1 MAPSPPQLDVK
12 LDTQPLHDLAH
23 AAVRQHGEDGWWSD
37 PLETAMVAVADAKHA
52 PGVRRMADPAFERL
66 RQWVQSSE
74 PRALGADAAAA
85 ALTAWAARMLSGGDG
100 AVRSRAVELVGNAC
114 RGNELAIAPLHVALA
129 AWALAHVVP
138 DRRDEPWDDI
148 RGSLGRFSTVGVN
161 GALVRFTHGV
171 ADEAASRMDARLA
184 DVVPADRTE
193 ECLLLWVLGAA
204 VELELER
211 GASVDELRPLLTR
224 RAELLDQLAAEL
236 TPQHLSPREFDDFHP
251 FEDPD
256 DGYEDAL
263 GLFEAALLD
272 LALSG
277 DRTNYTLVT
286 LDESGR
292 LHARD
297 LTRRRHTY
305 AKVGMAA
312 TVVMSSM
319 ALPICVLASAPARV
333 TVGVA
338 LSLVGGG
345 FAASLLAFLRKP
357 DTRWSTEPLIVGL
370 LCECALGLFLI
381 VEGALGKAVVDDEAA
396 LLLGFGAVVVPLLL
410 QALVKWRQN

>member
-1 MAPSPPQLDVK
+1 
-12 LDTQPLHDLAH
+12 
-23 AAVRQHGEDGWWSD
+23 
-37 PLETAMVAVADAKHA
+37 MVAVADGRHA
-52 PGVRRMADPAFERL
+52 PGARRMADPAFERL
-66 RQWVQSSE
+66 CQWVQSSE

-85 ALTAWAARMLSGGDG
+85 ALTARAARMLRGGDA
-100 AVRSRAVELVGNAC
+100 AVRSRAVELVGDAC

-129 AWALAHVVP
+129 AWALADVVP
-138 DRRDEPWDDI
+138 DRRHEPWDDI
-148 RGSLGRFSTVGVN
+148 RSSLARFSTLGVN
-161 GALVRFTHGV
+161 SALVRFAHAA
-171 ADEAASRMDARLA
+171 ADEGASRVDARLA

-204 VELELER
+204 VELELAR
-211 GASVDELRPLLTR
+211 DASVDELRPLLTR

-277 DRTNYTLVT
+277 DRPKYTLVT
-286 LDESGR
+286 LEESER
-292 LHARD
+292 LRARD

-312 TVVMSSM
+312 TVVLAGM
-319 ALPICVLASAPARV
+319 ALPICLLASAPGRV

-345 FAASLLAFLRKP
+345 FAASLLAFLRKT
-357 DTRWSTEPLIVGL
+357 DTRWSTEPLILGL
-370 LCECALGLFLI
+370 LCEFALGVFLI
-381 VEGALGKAVVDDEAA
+381 VEGALGKDVVQDEAA

-410 QALVKWRQN
+410 QALVKWLQK